1 MKLFVTLYLYIL
13 VVMFIFDVDGELFEC
28 RRRK

>member
-13 VVMFIFDVDGELFEC
+13 AVIFIFDVDGEIFEC
-28 RRRK
+28 RRIK